1 MTIDI
6 STWHDYFG
14 TVAQVSATLAG
25 LLFVGVTISLNHML
39 QGRGYLYR
47 AWAALLLQFETLLV
61 GLFALIPGQTLQ
73 WLGVELIATG
83 AVVLAGILTFGY
95 FFRDDG
101 QSAVLGST
109 GPRLVRSTLLYI
121 ATLLP
126 AFSGALLLLHR
137 SGALLWL
144 VPAEVICLY
153 LSFGNAW
160 VFAVEIPRRQK
171 EAEDRAAGRPADY
184 DPASS
189 RI

>member
-1 MTIDI
+1 MTNNL
-6 STWHDYFG
+6 SAWHDYFV

-61 GLFALIPGQTLQ
+61 GLFALIPGQPQQ
-73 WLGVELIATG
+73 WLGAEYIATG
-83 AVVLAGILTFGY
+83 IAVLVAIRAFGY

-109 GPRLVRSTLLYI
+109 GVRAIRRILLYI

-126 AFSGALLLLHR
+126 SFSGVLLLLR
-137 SGALLWL
+137 KEGALLWL

-153 LSFGNAW
+153 LS
-160 VFAVEIPRRQK
+160 
-171 EAEDRAAGRPADY
+171 
-184 DPASS
+184 
-189 RI
+189 